1 VGAET
6 EEGYFRE
13 TDISFLEE
21 GGEESFDIFYQTES
35 FGNIKYIKVA
45 SIDPKHQDKVRRL
58 LEDRTDQD
66 FYIQEEDL
74 FNYYKYTTKSLK
86 VLVSNPDIPHKEKTE
101 KIYEVFKGV
110 MKEFFENNTSEKI
123 LEDLEELMDM
133 MEDCMTTA
141 EAGFHGIAAITS
153 KDYTYTHSVNV
164 GLYCMTFGVKSKRI
178 KNDTRQLSLGGML
191 LDVDKS
197 LQR

>member
-1 VGAET
+1 MGAER
-6 EEGYFRE
+6 EEGNFRE
-13 TDISFLEE
+13 IDISFLEE

-58 LEDRTDQD
+58 LEDRSEQD

-74 FNYYKYTTKSLK
+74 FNYYKYRTKSLK
-86 VLVSNPDIPHKEKTE
+86 ALVSNPDIPLKEKTE
-101 KIYEVFKGV
+101 KIYEVSKGV

-123 LEDLEELMDM
+123 LEGSEELMDM

-153 KDYTYTHSVNV
+153 KDYTYTHSINV
-164 GLYCMTFGVKSKRI
+164 GLYCMTFGVKSKMI

>member
-1 VGAET
+1 
-6 EEGYFRE
+6 
-13 TDISFLEE
+13 
-21 GGEESFDIFYQTES
+21 
-35 FGNIKYIKVA
+35 
-45 SIDPKHQDKVRRL
+45 
-58 LEDRTDQD
+58 
-66 FYIQEEDL
+66 
-74 FNYYKYTTKSLK
+74 
-86 VLVSNPDIPHKEKTE
+86 
-101 KIYEVFKGV
+101 

>member
-1 VGAET
+1 MIKIREGCKPGQSNARIVPGLNPTTVEEIAEVMSIAT
-6 EEGYFRE
+6 ITQPPSSGVVN
-13 TDISFLEE
+13 
-21 GGEESFDIFYQTES
+21 GFYD
-35 FGNIKYIKVA
+35 G
-45 SIDPKHQDKVRRL
+45 
-58 LEDRTDQD
+58 TDQD

-74 FNYYKYTTKSLK
+74 FKYYKYATKSLK
-86 VLVSNPDIPHKEKTE
+86 AMVSNPDIPLKEKTE
-101 KIYEVFKGV
+101 KIYEVSKGV

-123 LEDLEELMDM
+123 LEDLEDLMDM